1 MCVIR
6 DILLLNRGEV
16 VMGTFS
22 VGGKEYNWNSDT
34 KFLVEVG
41 KGSGKYS
48 PRYSF
53 VGNFDQASFYYS
65 CINIGLGYK
74 KRFVMES
81 GGKRTVVSRC
91 LS

>member
-1 MCVIR
+1 M
-6 DILLLNRGEV
+6 E
-16 VMGTFS
+16 TFN

-34 KFLVEVG
+34 KFTVEVG

-53 VGNFDQASFYYS
+53 EGNFVQASFYYA
-65 CINIGLGYK
+65 CINVGLGYK
-74 KRFVMES
+74 KRFVMERD
-81 GGKRTVVSRC
+81 GERTVISRC